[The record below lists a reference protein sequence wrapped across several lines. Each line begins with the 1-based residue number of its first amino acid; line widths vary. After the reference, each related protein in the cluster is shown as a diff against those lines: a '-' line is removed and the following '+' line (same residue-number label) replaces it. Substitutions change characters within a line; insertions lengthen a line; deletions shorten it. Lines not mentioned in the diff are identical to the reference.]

1 MKRWANILLGVWL
14 AAGGLMSLAGLH
26 FSGSFTILAIVAI
39 AAGVLLLLAD
49 RNVKISARLAD
60 VVLGVWLIAAGLFPL
75 LNLSFT
81 GSRTVLDV
89 LMLAAG
95 VLILIRK

>member
-1 MKRWANILLGVWL
+1 MKSWANILLGVWL
-14 AAGGLMSLAGLH
+14 VAGGLMSLADLH
-26 FSGSFTILAIVAI
+26 FSGSYTILAIIAI
-39 AAGVLLLLAD
+39 AAGILLLLAD
-49 RNVKISARLAD
+49 RNVKISARLGD

-75 LNLSFT
+75 LNIHFH

-95 VLILIRK
+95 VLILIRR